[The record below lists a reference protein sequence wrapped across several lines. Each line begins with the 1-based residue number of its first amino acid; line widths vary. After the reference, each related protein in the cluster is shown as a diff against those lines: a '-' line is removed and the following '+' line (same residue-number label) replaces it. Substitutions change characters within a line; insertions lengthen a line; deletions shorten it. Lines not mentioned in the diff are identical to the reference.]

1 MNMKMIVDSIGNF
14 DFNVLLAG
22 FNDSSH
28 VLTQV
33 ELISLIV
40 LGVLGIGICLTG
52 WKFVRVWAVIFG
64 FVSGTVGGAAAA
76 YFAGLAVDYI
86 WIPGLVVGV
95 ILTALSIWK
104 KKVGG
109 FWLCWLMT
117 ALVGVHLL
125 KPDSV
130 ILWGVCIGVGL
141 LVAVVFIWFSSIVTI
156 FVTSIFGGM
165 VTGSC
170 IYYLIPVN
178 MRWIHIVLCIV
189 AAVLGVWIQM
199 LMESGKQKKSNLKT
213 AEKIRENNSTENDVE
228 RARNWIDEVEEDDQM
243 VEEDQMEKEDASE
256 VEEEEYYFDEE
267 EPSQDG
273 VPSKKERKGV
283 ILSLGATFI
292 ALLLLV
298 YCIIKGLPFSGL
310 LLDLSQNKYVDM
322 LFGEGSY
329 FYQGSV
335 TIFSFLLIFSSLIYG
350 IRVGTIDDN
359 RDLVDGMSYYLKDVA
374 SLLVLIFFAAQF
386 CLIFKETNIGL
397 FIVASLSELINK
409 FQFTGLLLVVVTFLV
424 VAISTFF
431 VPMASTKWAMMSPV
445 IVPMFMQSSMT
456 PEFAEAVFRAADSSV
471 KGLTPIFSYFVIL
484 IGFLHIYNKRKNDV
498 ITISDAMSLM
508 VPYAIAFTILWLII
522 ILAFYIIGIPI
533 GIGTGVML

>member
-22 FNDSSH
+22 FNDGSH
-28 VLTQV
+28 VLTWV
-33 ELISLIV
+33 ELVSLIV

-64 FVSGTVGGAAAA
+64 FVSGTVSGAAAA
-76 YFAGLAVDYI
+76 YFAGLTVDYI
-86 WIPGLVVGV
+86 WIPGLAVGV

-109 FWLCWLMT
+109 FWFCWLMA

-170 IYYLIPVN
+170 IYYLLPVN
-178 MRWIHIVLCIV
+178 MRLIHIVLCIV

-228 RARNWIDEVEEDDQM
+228 RARNWIEEVEEDDQM
-243 VEEDQMEKEDASE
+243 VGEDQMEREDASE

-267 EPSQDG
+267 DSTIEDD
-273 VPSKKERKGV
+273 ED
-283 ILSLGATFI
+283 
-292 ALLLLV
+292 
-298 YCIIKGLPFSGL
+298 YY
-310 LLDLSQNKYVDM
+310 LDDADSEIDEDYYLDDADP
-322 LFGEGSY
+322 E
-329 FYQGSV
+329 
-335 TIFSFLLIFSSLIYG
+335 
-350 IRVGTIDDN
+350 IDDE
-359 RDLVDGMSYYLKDVA
+359 DYYDEDE
-374 SLLVLIFFAAQF
+374 SG
-386 CLIFKETNIGL
+386 E
-397 FIVASLSELINK
+397 E
-409 FQFTGLLLVVVTFLV
+409 
-424 VAISTFF
+424 
-431 VPMASTKWAMMSPV
+431 
-445 IVPMFMQSSMT
+445 
-456 PEFAEAVFRAADSSV
+456 
-471 KGLTPIFSYFVIL
+471 
-484 IGFLHIYNKRKNDV
+484 
-498 ITISDAMSLM
+498 
-508 VPYAIAFTILWLII
+508 
-522 ILAFYIIGIPI
+522 
-533 GIGTGVML
+533 

>member
-130 ILWGVCIGVGL
+130 ILWGVGL

-243 VEEDQMEKEDASE
+243 EKEDASE

-267 EPSQDG
+267 DSTIEED
-273 VPSKKERKGV
+273 
-283 ILSLGATFI
+283 
-292 ALLLLV
+292 
-298 YCIIKGLPFSGL
+298 YY
-310 LLDLSQNKYVDM
+310 LDEEAPETEE
-322 LFGEGSY
+322 EGDLDEEDPETEEDEYLDDEDSEIDEDY
-329 FYQGSV
+329 YLDDEDSE
-335 TIFSFLLIFSSLIYG
+335 IEEDYYLDDEDPE
-350 IRVGTIDDN
+350 IDDE
-359 RDLVDGMSYYLKDVA
+359 DYYDEDE
-374 SLLVLIFFAAQF
+374 SG
-386 CLIFKETNIGL
+386 E
-397 FIVASLSELINK
+397 E
-409 FQFTGLLLVVVTFLV
+409 
-424 VAISTFF
+424 
-431 VPMASTKWAMMSPV
+431 
-445 IVPMFMQSSMT
+445 
-456 PEFAEAVFRAADSSV
+456 
-471 KGLTPIFSYFVIL
+471 
-484 IGFLHIYNKRKNDV
+484 
-498 ITISDAMSLM
+498 
-508 VPYAIAFTILWLII
+508 
-522 ILAFYIIGIPI
+522 
-533 GIGTGVML
+533 

>member
-1 MNMKMIVDSIGNF
+1 MKMIVDSIGNF

-28 VLTQV
+28 VLTWV
-33 ELISLIV
+33 ELVSLIV

-76 YFAGLAVDYI
+76 YFAGLTVDYI
-86 WIPGLVVGV
+86 WIPGLAVGV

-109 FWLCWLMT
+109 FWFCWLMA

-170 IYYLIPVN
+170 IYYLLPVN
-178 MRWIHIVLCIV
+178 MRLIHIVLCIV

-228 RARNWIDEVEEDDQM
+228 RARNWIEEVEEDDQM
-243 VEEDQMEKEDASE
+243 VEEDQMEREDASE

-267 EPSQDG
+267 DSTIEDD
-273 VPSKKERKGV
+273 ED
-283 ILSLGATFI
+283 
-292 ALLLLV
+292 
-298 YCIIKGLPFSGL
+298 YY
-310 LLDLSQNKYVDM
+310 LDEEASEIDEDYYLDEEAPEIDEDYYLDDEDPEIDEDYY
-322 LFGEGSY
+322 LDDEDPE
-329 FYQGSV
+329 
-335 TIFSFLLIFSSLIYG
+335 
-350 IRVGTIDDN
+350 IDDE
-359 RDLVDGMSYYLKDVA
+359 DYYDEDE
-374 SLLVLIFFAAQF
+374 SG
-386 CLIFKETNIGL
+386 E
-397 FIVASLSELINK
+397 E
-409 FQFTGLLLVVVTFLV
+409 
-424 VAISTFF
+424 
-431 VPMASTKWAMMSPV
+431 
-445 IVPMFMQSSMT
+445 
-456 PEFAEAVFRAADSSV
+456 
-471 KGLTPIFSYFVIL
+471 
-484 IGFLHIYNKRKNDV
+484 
-498 ITISDAMSLM
+498 
-508 VPYAIAFTILWLII
+508 
-522 ILAFYIIGIPI
+522 
-533 GIGTGVML
+533 

>member
-1 MNMKMIVDSIGNF
+1 MYYNVKIAKIYNRECLQIRRANKGEKNRRRTKVEYMNMKMIVDSIGNF

-76 YFAGLAVDYI
+76 YFAGLTVDYI
-86 WIPGLVVGV
+86 WMPGLVVGV

-213 AEKIRENNSTENDVE
+213 AEKIRENNSTQNDVE

-267 EPSQDG
+267 DS
-273 VPSKKERKGV
+273 
-283 ILSLGATFI
+283 
-292 ALLLLV
+292 
-298 YCIIKGLPFSGL
+298 
-310 LLDLSQNKYVDM
+310 
-322 LFGEGSY
+322 
-329 FYQGSV
+329 
-335 TIFSFLLIFSSLIYG
+335 TIEE
-350 IRVGTIDDN
+350 D
-359 RDLVDGMSYYLKDVA
+359 YYLDEEA
-374 SLLVLIFFAAQF
+374 P
-386 CLIFKETNIGL
+386 ETEEEGDL
-397 FIVASLSELINK
+397 DEEDPETEEDEYLDEEDSEIDEDYYLDDED
-409 FQFTGLLLVVVTFLV
+409 
-424 VAISTFF
+424 
-431 VPMASTKWAMMSPV
+431 
-445 IVPMFMQSSMT
+445 
-456 PEFAEAVFRAADSSV
+456 PEIEDEDYYDEDES
-471 KGLTPIFSYFVIL
+471 GEE
-484 IGFLHIYNKRKNDV
+484 
-498 ITISDAMSLM
+498 
-508 VPYAIAFTILWLII
+508 
-522 ILAFYIIGIPI
+522 
-533 GIGTGVML
+533 

>member
-156 FVTSIFGGM
+156 FVTSMFGGM

-228 RARNWIDEVEEDDQM
+228 RARNWIDEVEED
-243 VEEDQMEKEDASE
+243 QMEKEDASE

-267 EPSQDG
+267 DS
-273 VPSKKERKGV
+273 
-283 ILSLGATFI
+283 
-292 ALLLLV
+292 
-298 YCIIKGLPFSGL
+298 
-310 LLDLSQNKYVDM
+310 
-322 LFGEGSY
+322 
-329 FYQGSV
+329 
-335 TIFSFLLIFSSLIYG
+335 TIEE
-350 IRVGTIDDN
+350 D
-359 RDLVDGMSYYLKDVA
+359 YYLDEEA
-374 SLLVLIFFAAQF
+374 P
-386 CLIFKETNIGL
+386 ETEEEGDL
-397 FIVASLSELINK
+397 DEEDPETEEDEYLDEEDSEIDEDYYLDDED
-409 FQFTGLLLVVVTFLV
+409 
-424 VAISTFF
+424 
-431 VPMASTKWAMMSPV
+431 
-445 IVPMFMQSSMT
+445 
-456 PEFAEAVFRAADSSV
+456 PEIDEDYYLDDEDPEIEDEDYYDEDES
-471 KGLTPIFSYFVIL
+471 GEE
-484 IGFLHIYNKRKNDV
+484 
-498 ITISDAMSLM
+498 
-508 VPYAIAFTILWLII
+508 
-522 ILAFYIIGIPI
+522 
-533 GIGTGVML
+533 

>member
-170 IYYLIPVN
+170 IYYLIPV
-178 MRWIHIVLCIV
+178 
-189 AAVLGVWIQM
+189 
-199 LMESGKQKKSNLKT
+199 
-213 AEKIRENNSTENDVE
+213 KIRENNSTENDVE

-267 EPSQDG
+267 DS
-273 VPSKKERKGV
+273 
-283 ILSLGATFI
+283 
-292 ALLLLV
+292 
-298 YCIIKGLPFSGL
+298 
-310 LLDLSQNKYVDM
+310 
-322 LFGEGSY
+322 
-329 FYQGSV
+329 
-335 TIFSFLLIFSSLIYG
+335 TIEE
-350 IRVGTIDDN
+350 D
-359 RDLVDGMSYYLKDVA
+359 YYLDEEA
-374 SLLVLIFFAAQF
+374 P
-386 CLIFKETNIGL
+386 ETEEEGDL
-397 FIVASLSELINK
+397 DEEDPETEEDEYLDEEDSEIDEDYYLDDED
-409 FQFTGLLLVVVTFLV
+409 
-424 VAISTFF
+424 
-431 VPMASTKWAMMSPV
+431 
-445 IVPMFMQSSMT
+445 
-456 PEFAEAVFRAADSSV
+456 PEIEDEDYYDEDES
-471 KGLTPIFSYFVIL
+471 GEE
-484 IGFLHIYNKRKNDV
+484 
-498 ITISDAMSLM
+498 
-508 VPYAIAFTILWLII
+508 
-522 ILAFYIIGIPI
+522 
-533 GIGTGVML
+533 

>member
-22 FNDSSH
+22 FNVSSH

-228 RARNWIDEVEEDDQM
+228 RARNWIEEVEEDDQM

-267 EPSQDG
+267 DS
-273 VPSKKERKGV
+273 
-283 ILSLGATFI
+283 
-292 ALLLLV
+292 
-298 YCIIKGLPFSGL
+298 
-310 LLDLSQNKYVDM
+310 
-322 LFGEGSY
+322 
-329 FYQGSV
+329 
-335 TIFSFLLIFSSLIYG
+335 TIEE
-350 IRVGTIDDN
+350 D
-359 RDLVDGMSYYLKDVA
+359 YYLDEEA
-374 SLLVLIFFAAQF
+374 P
-386 CLIFKETNIGL
+386 ETEEEGDL
-397 FIVASLSELINK
+397 DEEAPETEEDEYLDEEDSEIDEDYYLDDED
-409 FQFTGLLLVVVTFLV
+409 
-424 VAISTFF
+424 
-431 VPMASTKWAMMSPV
+431 
-445 IVPMFMQSSMT
+445 
-456 PEFAEAVFRAADSSV
+456 PEIDEDYYLDDEDPEIEDEDYYDEDES
-471 KGLTPIFSYFVIL
+471 GEE
-484 IGFLHIYNKRKNDV
+484 
-498 ITISDAMSLM
+498 
-508 VPYAIAFTILWLII
+508 
-522 ILAFYIIGIPI
+522 
-533 GIGTGVML
+533 

>member
-28 VLTQV
+28 VLTWV
-33 ELISLIV
+33 ELVSLIV

-76 YFAGLAVDYI
+76 YFAGLTVDYI
-86 WIPGLVVGV
+86 WIPGLAVGV

-109 FWLCWLMT
+109 FWFCWLMA

-170 IYYLIPVN
+170 IYYLLPVN
-178 MRWIHIVLCIV
+178 MRLIHIVLCIV

-228 RARNWIDEVEEDDQM
+228 RARNWIEEVEEDDQM
-243 VEEDQMEKEDASE
+243 VGEDQMEKEDASE
-256 VEEEEYYFDEE
+256 VEEEEYYFDDEDSTIEDDEDYYLDEE
-267 EPSQDG
+267 APEID
-273 VPSKKERKGV
+273 ED
-283 ILSLGATFI
+283 
-292 ALLLLV
+292 
-298 YCIIKGLPFSGL
+298 YY
-310 LLDLSQNKYVDM
+310 LDEEAPEIDEDYYLDDADSEIDEDYYLDD
-322 LFGEGSY
+322 EDPE
-329 FYQGSV
+329 
-335 TIFSFLLIFSSLIYG
+335 
-350 IRVGTIDDN
+350 IDDE
-359 RDLVDGMSYYLKDVA
+359 DYYDEDE
-374 SLLVLIFFAAQF
+374 SG
-386 CLIFKETNIGL
+386 E
-397 FIVASLSELINK
+397 E
-409 FQFTGLLLVVVTFLV
+409 
-424 VAISTFF
+424 
-431 VPMASTKWAMMSPV
+431 
-445 IVPMFMQSSMT
+445 
-456 PEFAEAVFRAADSSV
+456 
-471 KGLTPIFSYFVIL
+471 
-484 IGFLHIYNKRKNDV
+484 
-498 ITISDAMSLM
+498 
-508 VPYAIAFTILWLII
+508 
-522 ILAFYIIGIPI
+522 
-533 GIGTGVML
+533 

>member
-1 MNMKMIVDSIGNF
+1 MKMIVDSIGNF

-64 FVSGTVGGAAAA
+64 FVSGTVSGAAAA
-76 YFAGLAVDYI
+76 YFAGLTVDYI
-86 WIPGLVVGV
+86 WIPGLAVGV

-109 FWLCWLMT
+109 FWFCWLMA

-228 RARNWIDEVEEDDQM
+228 RARNWIEEVEEDDQM
-243 VEEDQMEKEDASE
+243 VGEDQMEREDASE

-267 EPSQDG
+267 DSTIEDD
-273 VPSKKERKGV
+273 ED
-283 ILSLGATFI
+283 
-292 ALLLLV
+292 
-298 YCIIKGLPFSGL
+298 YY
-310 LLDLSQNKYVDM
+310 LDDADSEIDEDYYLDEEAHEIDEDYYLDDEDSEIDEDYYLDDADP
-322 LFGEGSY
+322 E
-329 FYQGSV
+329 
-335 TIFSFLLIFSSLIYG
+335 
-350 IRVGTIDDN
+350 IDDE
-359 RDLVDGMSYYLKDVA
+359 DYYDEDE
-374 SLLVLIFFAAQF
+374 SG
-386 CLIFKETNIGL
+386 E
-397 FIVASLSELINK
+397 E
-409 FQFTGLLLVVVTFLV
+409 
-424 VAISTFF
+424 
-431 VPMASTKWAMMSPV
+431 
-445 IVPMFMQSSMT
+445 
-456 PEFAEAVFRAADSSV
+456 
-471 KGLTPIFSYFVIL
+471 
-484 IGFLHIYNKRKNDV
+484 
-498 ITISDAMSLM
+498 
-508 VPYAIAFTILWLII
+508 
-522 ILAFYIIGIPI
+522 
-533 GIGTGVML
+533 

>member
-156 FVTSIFGGM
+156 CHFHFWRYGYRKLYLLSD
-165 VTGSC
+165 SC
-170 IYYLIPVN
+170 KYEMDP
-178 MRWIHIVLCIV
+178 
-189 AAVLGVWIQM
+189 
-199 LMESGKQKKSNLKT
+199 
-213 AEKIRENNSTENDVE
+213 
-228 RARNWIDEVEEDDQM
+228 
-243 VEEDQMEKEDASE
+243 
-256 VEEEEYYFDEE
+256 
-267 EPSQDG
+267 
-273 VPSKKERKGV
+273 
-283 ILSLGATFI
+283 
-292 ALLLLV
+292 
-298 YCIIKGLPFSGL
+298 YCIMHSG
-310 LLDLSQNKYVDM
+310 SGTRSVD
-322 LFGEGSY
+322 
-329 FYQGSV
+329 
-335 TIFSFLLIFSSLIYG
+335 
-350 IRVGTIDDN
+350 
-359 RDLVDGMSYYLKDVA
+359 
-374 SLLVLIFFAAQF
+374 
-386 CLIFKETNIGL
+386 
-397 FIVASLSELINK
+397 
-409 FQFTGLLLVVVTFLV
+409 
-424 VAISTFF
+424 
-431 VPMASTKWAMMSPV
+431 
-445 IVPMFMQSSMT
+445 
-456 PEFAEAVFRAADSSV
+456 
-471 KGLTPIFSYFVIL
+471 
-484 IGFLHIYNKRKNDV
+484 
-498 ITISDAMSLM
+498 SDAH
-508 VPYAIAFTILWLII
+508 
-522 ILAFYIIGIPI
+522 
-533 GIGTGVML
+533 GIG

>member
-130 ILWGVCIGVGL
+130 ILWGVCIGV
-141 LVAVVFIWFSSIVTI
+141 
-156 FVTSIFGGM
+156 
-165 VTGSC
+165 
-170 IYYLIPVN
+170 
-178 MRWIHIVLCIV
+178 
-189 AAVLGVWIQM
+189 WIQM

-256 VEEEEYYFDEE
+256 VEEEEYY
-267 EPSQDG
+267 
-273 VPSKKERKGV
+273 
-283 ILSLGATFI
+283 
-292 ALLLLV
+292 
-298 YCIIKGLPFSGL
+298 
-310 LLDLSQNKYVDM
+310 
-322 LFGEGSY
+322 
-329 FYQGSV
+329 
-335 TIFSFLLIFSSLIYG
+335 
-350 IRVGTIDDN
+350 
-359 RDLVDGMSYYLKDVA
+359 
-374 SLLVLIFFAAQF
+374 
-386 CLIFKETNIGL
+386 
-397 FIVASLSELINK
+397 
-409 FQFTGLLLVVVTFLV
+409 
-424 VAISTFF
+424 
-431 VPMASTKWAMMSPV
+431 
-445 IVPMFMQSSMT
+445 
-456 PEFAEAVFRAADSSV
+456 
-471 KGLTPIFSYFVIL
+471 
-484 IGFLHIYNKRKNDV
+484 
-498 ITISDAMSLM
+498 
-508 VPYAIAFTILWLII
+508 
-522 ILAFYIIGIPI
+522 
-533 GIGTGVML
+533 

>member
-22 FNDSSH
+22 FNDGSH
-28 VLTQV
+28 VLTWV
-33 ELISLIV
+33 ELVSLIV

-64 FVSGTVGGAAAA
+64 FVSGTVSGAAAA
-76 YFAGLAVDYI
+76 YFAGLTVDYI
-86 WIPGLVVGV
+86 WIPGLAVGV

-109 FWLCWLMT
+109 FWFCWLMA

-170 IYYLIPVN
+170 IYYLLPVN
-178 MRWIHIVLCIV
+178 MRLIHIVLCIV

-228 RARNWIDEVEEDDQM
+228 RARNWIEEVEEDDQM
-243 VEEDQMEKEDASE
+243 VGEDQMEREDASE

-267 EPSQDG
+267 DSTIEDD
-273 VPSKKERKGV
+273 ED
-283 ILSLGATFI
+283 
-292 ALLLLV
+292 
-298 YCIIKGLPFSGL
+298 YY
-310 LLDLSQNKYVDM
+310 LDDADSEIDEDYYLDEEAHEIDEDYYLDDEDSEIDEDYYLDDADP
-322 LFGEGSY
+322 E
-329 FYQGSV
+329 
-335 TIFSFLLIFSSLIYG
+335 
-350 IRVGTIDDN
+350 IDDE
-359 RDLVDGMSYYLKDVA
+359 DYYDEDE
-374 SLLVLIFFAAQF
+374 SG
-386 CLIFKETNIGL
+386 E
-397 FIVASLSELINK
+397 E
-409 FQFTGLLLVVVTFLV
+409 
-424 VAISTFF
+424 
-431 VPMASTKWAMMSPV
+431 
-445 IVPMFMQSSMT
+445 
-456 PEFAEAVFRAADSSV
+456 
-471 KGLTPIFSYFVIL
+471 
-484 IGFLHIYNKRKNDV
+484 
-498 ITISDAMSLM
+498 
-508 VPYAIAFTILWLII
+508 
-522 ILAFYIIGIPI
+522 
-533 GIGTGVML
+533 

>member
-1 MNMKMIVDSIGNF
+1 M
-14 DFNVLLAG
+14 
-22 FNDSSH
+22 
-28 VLTQV
+28 
-33 ELISLIV
+33 
-40 LGVLGIGICLTG
+40 
-52 WKFVRVWAVIFG
+52 
-64 FVSGTVGGAAAA
+64 
-76 YFAGLAVDYI
+76 
-86 WIPGLVVGV
+86 GV

-267 EPSQDG
+267 DS
-273 VPSKKERKGV
+273 
-283 ILSLGATFI
+283 
-292 ALLLLV
+292 
-298 YCIIKGLPFSGL
+298 
-310 LLDLSQNKYVDM
+310 
-322 LFGEGSY
+322 
-329 FYQGSV
+329 
-335 TIFSFLLIFSSLIYG
+335 TIEE
-350 IRVGTIDDN
+350 D
-359 RDLVDGMSYYLKDVA
+359 YYLDEEA
-374 SLLVLIFFAAQF
+374 P
-386 CLIFKETNIGL
+386 ETEEEGDL
-397 FIVASLSELINK
+397 DEEDSEIDEDYYLDDED
-409 FQFTGLLLVVVTFLV
+409 
-424 VAISTFF
+424 
-431 VPMASTKWAMMSPV
+431 
-445 IVPMFMQSSMT
+445 
-456 PEFAEAVFRAADSSV
+456 PEIDEDYYLDDEDPEIEDEDYYDEDES
-471 KGLTPIFSYFVIL
+471 GEE
-484 IGFLHIYNKRKNDV
+484 
-498 ITISDAMSLM
+498 
-508 VPYAIAFTILWLII
+508 
-522 ILAFYIIGIPI
+522 
-533 GIGTGVML
+533 

>member
-76 YFAGLAVDYI
+76 YFAGLTVDYI

-95 ILTALSIWK
+95 ILTGVSIWK

-125 KPDSV
+125 KPASV
-130 ILWGVCIGVGL
+130 IWWAVCIGAGL

-170 IYYLIPVN
+170 IYYLLPVD
-178 MRWIHIVLCIV
+178 MKLIHVVLCIV

-256 VEEEEYYFDEE
+256 VEEEEYYFDDEDSTIEDEE
-267 EPSQDG
+267 D
-273 VPSKKERKGV
+273 
-283 ILSLGATFI
+283 
-292 ALLLLV
+292 
-298 YCIIKGLPFSGL
+298 YY
-310 LLDLSQNKYVDM
+310 LDDEDPEIDEDYYLDD
-322 LFGEGSY
+322 EDPE
-329 FYQGSV
+329 
-335 TIFSFLLIFSSLIYG
+335 
-350 IRVGTIDDN
+350 IDDE
-359 RDLVDGMSYYLKDVA
+359 DYYDEDE
-374 SLLVLIFFAAQF
+374 SG
-386 CLIFKETNIGL
+386 E
-397 FIVASLSELINK
+397 E
-409 FQFTGLLLVVVTFLV
+409 
-424 VAISTFF
+424 
-431 VPMASTKWAMMSPV
+431 
-445 IVPMFMQSSMT
+445 
-456 PEFAEAVFRAADSSV
+456 
-471 KGLTPIFSYFVIL
+471 
-484 IGFLHIYNKRKNDV
+484 
-498 ITISDAMSLM
+498 
-508 VPYAIAFTILWLII
+508 
-522 ILAFYIIGIPI
+522 
-533 GIGTGVML
+533 

>member
-52 WKFVRVWAVIFG
+52 WKIVRVWAVIFG

-228 RARNWIDEVEEDDQM
+228 RARNWIDEVEEEDEYLD
-243 VEEDQMEKEDASE
+243 EEDSEIDED
-256 VEEEEYYFDEE
+256 
-267 EPSQDG
+267 
-273 VPSKKERKGV
+273 
-283 ILSLGATFI
+283 
-292 ALLLLV
+292 
-298 YCIIKGLPFSGL
+298 
-310 LLDLSQNKYVDM
+310 
-322 LFGEGSY
+322 
-329 FYQGSV
+329 
-335 TIFSFLLIFSSLIYG
+335 
-350 IRVGTIDDN
+350 
-359 RDLVDGMSYYLKDVA
+359 YYLDD
-374 SLLVLIFFAAQF
+374 
-386 CLIFKETNIGL
+386 ED
-397 FIVASLSELINK
+397 
-409 FQFTGLLLVVVTFLV
+409 
-424 VAISTFF
+424 
-431 VPMASTKWAMMSPV
+431 
-445 IVPMFMQSSMT
+445 
-456 PEFAEAVFRAADSSV
+456 PEIDEDYYLDDEDPEIEDEDYYDEDES
-471 KGLTPIFSYFVIL
+471 GEE
-484 IGFLHIYNKRKNDV
+484 
-498 ITISDAMSLM
+498 
-508 VPYAIAFTILWLII
+508 
-522 ILAFYIIGIPI
+522 
-533 GIGTGVML
+533 

>member
-1 MNMKMIVDSIGNF
+1 MKMIVDSIGNF

-28 VLTQV
+28 VLTWV
-33 ELISLIV
+33 ELVSLIV

-76 YFAGLAVDYI
+76 YFAGLTVDYI
-86 WIPGLVVGV
+86 WIPGLAVGV

-109 FWLCWLMT
+109 FWFCWLMA

-170 IYYLIPVN
+170 IYYLLPVN
-178 MRWIHIVLCIV
+178 MRLIHIVLCIV

-228 RARNWIDEVEEDDQM
+228 RARNWIEEVEEDDQM
-243 VEEDQMEKEDASE
+243 VEEDQMVGEDQMEREDASE
-256 VEEEEYYFDEE
+256 VEEGEYYFDEE
-267 EPSQDG
+267 DSTIEDD
-273 VPSKKERKGV
+273 ED
-283 ILSLGATFI
+283 
-292 ALLLLV
+292 
-298 YCIIKGLPFSGL
+298 YY
-310 LLDLSQNKYVDM
+310 LDEEASEIDEDYYLDEEDPEIDEDYYLDD
-322 LFGEGSY
+322 EDPE
-329 FYQGSV
+329 
-335 TIFSFLLIFSSLIYG
+335 
-350 IRVGTIDDN
+350 IDDE
-359 RDLVDGMSYYLKDVA
+359 DYYD
-374 SLLVLIFFAAQF
+374 
-386 CLIFKETNIGL
+386 EDEPG
-397 FIVASLSELINK
+397 E
-409 FQFTGLLLVVVTFLV
+409 
-424 VAISTFF
+424 
-431 VPMASTKWAMMSPV
+431 
-445 IVPMFMQSSMT
+445 
-456 PEFAEAVFRAADSSV
+456 E
-471 KGLTPIFSYFVIL
+471 
-484 IGFLHIYNKRKNDV
+484 
-498 ITISDAMSLM
+498 
-508 VPYAIAFTILWLII
+508 
-522 ILAFYIIGIPI
+522 
-533 GIGTGVML
+533 

>member
-64 FVSGTVGGAAAA
+64 FVSGTVGGAATA
-76 YFAGLAVDYI
+76 YFAGLTVDYI
-86 WIPGLVVGV
+86 WIPGLIVGV

-104 KKVGG
+104 KKVGV

-125 KPDSV
+125 KPGSV
-130 ILWGVCIGVGL
+130 IWWGVCIGVGL

-228 RARNWIDEVEEDDQM
+228 RARNWIDEVEEEDQM
-243 VEEDQMEKEDASE
+243 VEEDQMEKEDAAE
-256 VEEEEYYFDEE
+256 VEEEEYYFDDEDSTIEE
-267 EPSQDG
+267 DEYYLDEEAPEIEEDEYLDEEAPEIEEDG
-273 VPSKKERKGV
+273 
-283 ILSLGATFI
+283 
-292 ALLLLV
+292 
-298 YCIIKGLPFSGL
+298 Y
-310 LLDLSQNKYVDM
+310 LDEEDSEIDEDYYLDD
-322 LFGEGSY
+322 EDPE
-329 FYQGSV
+329 
-335 TIFSFLLIFSSLIYG
+335 
-350 IRVGTIDDN
+350 IDD
-359 RDLVDGMSYYLKDVA
+359 DDYYDEDGSG
-374 SLLVLIFFAAQF
+374 
-386 CLIFKETNIGL
+386 E
-397 FIVASLSELINK
+397 E
-409 FQFTGLLLVVVTFLV
+409 
-424 VAISTFF
+424 
-431 VPMASTKWAMMSPV
+431 
-445 IVPMFMQSSMT
+445 
-456 PEFAEAVFRAADSSV
+456 
-471 KGLTPIFSYFVIL
+471 
-484 IGFLHIYNKRKNDV
+484 
-498 ITISDAMSLM
+498 
-508 VPYAIAFTILWLII
+508 
-522 ILAFYIIGIPI
+522 
-533 GIGTGVML
+533 

>member
-22 FNDSSH
+22 FNDGSH
-28 VLTQV
+28 VLTWV
-33 ELISLIV
+33 ELVSLIV

-64 FVSGTVGGAAAA
+64 FVSGTVSGAAAA
-76 YFAGLAVDYI
+76 YFAGLTVDYI
-86 WIPGLVVGV
+86 WSPGLAVGV

-109 FWLCWLMT
+109 FWFCWLMA

-170 IYYLIPVN
+170 IYYLLPVN
-178 MRWIHIVLCIV
+178 MRLIHIVLCIV

-228 RARNWIDEVEEDDQM
+228 RARNWIEEVEEDDQM
-243 VEEDQMEKEDASE
+243 VGEDQMEREDASE

-267 EPSQDG
+267 DSTIEDD
-273 VPSKKERKGV
+273 ED
-283 ILSLGATFI
+283 
-292 ALLLLV
+292 
-298 YCIIKGLPFSGL
+298 YY
-310 LLDLSQNKYVDM
+310 LDDADSEIDEDYYLDEEAHEIDEDYYLDDEDSEIDEDYYLDDADP
-322 LFGEGSY
+322 E
-329 FYQGSV
+329 
-335 TIFSFLLIFSSLIYG
+335 
-350 IRVGTIDDN
+350 IDDE
-359 RDLVDGMSYYLKDVA
+359 DYYDEDE
-374 SLLVLIFFAAQF
+374 SG
-386 CLIFKETNIGL
+386 E
-397 FIVASLSELINK
+397 E
-409 FQFTGLLLVVVTFLV
+409 
-424 VAISTFF
+424 
-431 VPMASTKWAMMSPV
+431 
-445 IVPMFMQSSMT
+445 
-456 PEFAEAVFRAADSSV
+456 
-471 KGLTPIFSYFVIL
+471 
-484 IGFLHIYNKRKNDV
+484 
-498 ITISDAMSLM
+498 
-508 VPYAIAFTILWLII
+508 
-522 ILAFYIIGIPI
+522 
-533 GIGTGVML
+533 

>member
-1 MNMKMIVDSIGNF
+1 MKMIVDSIGNF

-213 AEKIRENNSTENDVE
+213 A
-228 RARNWIDEVEEDDQM
+228 
-243 VEEDQMEKEDASE
+243 
-256 VEEEEYYFDEE
+256 
-267 EPSQDG
+267 G
-273 VPSKKERKGV
+273 
-283 ILSLGATFI
+283 
-292 ALLLLV
+292 
-298 YCIIKGLPFSGL
+298 
-310 LLDLSQNKYVDM
+310 
-322 LFGEGSY
+322 
-329 FYQGSV
+329 
-335 TIFSFLLIFSSLIYG
+335 
-350 IRVGTIDDN
+350 
-359 RDLVDGMSYYLKDVA
+359 KD
-374 SLLVLIFFAAQF
+374 
-386 CLIFKETNIGL
+386 
-397 FIVASLSELINK
+397 
-409 FQFTGLLLVVVTFLV
+409 
-424 VAISTFF
+424 
-431 VPMASTKWAMMSPV
+431 P
-445 IVPMFMQSSMT
+445 
-456 PEFAEAVFRAADSSV
+456 
-471 KGLTPIFSYFVIL
+471 
-484 IGFLHIYNKRKNDV
+484 
-498 ITISDAMSLM
+498 
-508 VPYAIAFTILWLII
+508 
-522 ILAFYIIGIPI
+522 
-533 GIGTGVML
+533 

>member
-22 FNDSSH
+22 FNDGSH
-28 VLTQV
+28 VLTWV
-33 ELISLIV
+33 ELVSLIV

-76 YFAGLAVDYI
+76 YFAGLTVDYI
-86 WIPGLVVGV
+86 WIPGLAVGV

-109 FWLCWLMT
+109 FWFCWLMA

-141 LVAVVFIWFSSIVTI
+141 LVAVLFIWFSSIVTI

-170 IYYLIPVN
+170 IYYLLPVN
-178 MRWIHIVLCIV
+178 MRLIHIVLCIV

-228 RARNWIDEVEEDDQM
+228 RVRNWIEEVEEDDQM
-243 VEEDQMEKEDASE
+243 VGEDQMEREDASE

-267 EPSQDG
+267 DSTIEDD
-273 VPSKKERKGV
+273 ED
-283 ILSLGATFI
+283 
-292 ALLLLV
+292 
-298 YCIIKGLPFSGL
+298 YY
-310 LLDLSQNKYVDM
+310 LDEEAHEIDEDYYLDDADSEIDEDYYLDD
-322 LFGEGSY
+322 EDPE
-329 FYQGSV
+329 
-335 TIFSFLLIFSSLIYG
+335 
-350 IRVGTIDDN
+350 IDDE
-359 RDLVDGMSYYLKDVA
+359 DYYDEDE
-374 SLLVLIFFAAQF
+374 SG
-386 CLIFKETNIGL
+386 E
-397 FIVASLSELINK
+397 E
-409 FQFTGLLLVVVTFLV
+409 
-424 VAISTFF
+424 
-431 VPMASTKWAMMSPV
+431 
-445 IVPMFMQSSMT
+445 
-456 PEFAEAVFRAADSSV
+456 
-471 KGLTPIFSYFVIL
+471 
-484 IGFLHIYNKRKNDV
+484 
-498 ITISDAMSLM
+498 
-508 VPYAIAFTILWLII
+508 
-522 ILAFYIIGIPI
+522 
-533 GIGTGVML
+533 

>member
-228 RARNWIDEVEEDDQM
+228 RANWIDEVEEDDQM

-267 EPSQDG
+267 DS
-273 VPSKKERKGV
+273 
-283 ILSLGATFI
+283 
-292 ALLLLV
+292 
-298 YCIIKGLPFSGL
+298 
-310 LLDLSQNKYVDM
+310 
-322 LFGEGSY
+322 
-329 FYQGSV
+329 
-335 TIFSFLLIFSSLIYG
+335 TIEE
-350 IRVGTIDDN
+350 D
-359 RDLVDGMSYYLKDVA
+359 YYLDEEA
-374 SLLVLIFFAAQF
+374 P
-386 CLIFKETNIGL
+386 ETEEEGDL
-397 FIVASLSELINK
+397 DEEDPETEEDEYLDEEDSEIDEDYYLDDED
-409 FQFTGLLLVVVTFLV
+409 
-424 VAISTFF
+424 
-431 VPMASTKWAMMSPV
+431 
-445 IVPMFMQSSMT
+445 
-456 PEFAEAVFRAADSSV
+456 PEIEDEDYYDEDES
-471 KGLTPIFSYFVIL
+471 GEE
-484 IGFLHIYNKRKNDV
+484 
-498 ITISDAMSLM
+498 
-508 VPYAIAFTILWLII
+508 
-522 ILAFYIIGIPI
+522 
-533 GIGTGVML
+533 

>member
-22 FNDSSH
+22 FNDGSH
-28 VLTQV
+28 VLTWV
-33 ELISLIV
+33 ELVSLIV

-76 YFAGLAVDYI
+76 YFAGLTVDYI
-86 WIPGLVVGV
+86 WIPGLAVGV

-109 FWLCWLMT
+109 FWFCWLMA

-141 LVAVVFIWFSSIVTI
+141 LVAVLFIWFSSIVTI

-170 IYYLIPVN
+170 IYYLLPVN
-178 MRWIHIVLCIV
+178 MRLIHIVLCIV

-228 RARNWIDEVEEDDQM
+228 RARNWIEEVEEDDQM
-243 VEEDQMEKEDASE
+243 VGEDQMEREDASE

-267 EPSQDG
+267 DSTIEDD
-273 VPSKKERKGV
+273 ED
-283 ILSLGATFI
+283 
-292 ALLLLV
+292 
-298 YCIIKGLPFSGL
+298 YY
-310 LLDLSQNKYVDM
+310 LDEEAHEIDEDYYLDDADSEIDEDYYLDD
-322 LFGEGSY
+322 EDPE
-329 FYQGSV
+329 
-335 TIFSFLLIFSSLIYG
+335 
-350 IRVGTIDDN
+350 IDDE
-359 RDLVDGMSYYLKDVA
+359 DYYDEDE
-374 SLLVLIFFAAQF
+374 SG
-386 CLIFKETNIGL
+386 E
-397 FIVASLSELINK
+397 E
-409 FQFTGLLLVVVTFLV
+409 
-424 VAISTFF
+424 
-431 VPMASTKWAMMSPV
+431 
-445 IVPMFMQSSMT
+445 
-456 PEFAEAVFRAADSSV
+456 
-471 KGLTPIFSYFVIL
+471 
-484 IGFLHIYNKRKNDV
+484 
-498 ITISDAMSLM
+498 
-508 VPYAIAFTILWLII
+508 
-522 ILAFYIIGIPI
+522 
-533 GIGTGVML
+533 